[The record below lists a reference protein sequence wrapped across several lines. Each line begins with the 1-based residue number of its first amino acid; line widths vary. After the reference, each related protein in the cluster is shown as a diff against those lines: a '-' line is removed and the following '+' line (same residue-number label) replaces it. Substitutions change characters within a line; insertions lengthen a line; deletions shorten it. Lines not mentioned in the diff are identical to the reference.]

1 MQPII
6 KELYKLSLSTP
17 DTIEEKSEVL
27 EKTKNFFEELPPENL
42 LPLPSDTQE
51 RNAAILRFSE
61 VPRSS
66 SSGMSSSNMEE
77 ESSSKEMLLLLV
89 GLNQLPLLPQ
99 DMGELRGELERAIKN
114 FLSPISSEDLP
125 VEGEMRETLMRL
137 SKLLISSLDVQERQ
151 KKTLIAVLSFLNGI
165 SFKILEGQIRTSRE
179 MGRMMI
185 KLHELSAKG
194 LPDTEEER
202 IKVILAAL
210 KKEVAL
216 LDRQE
221 EEEIKKEEQI
231 ECYKNQQKQ

>member
-1 MQPII
+1 
-6 KELYKLSLSTP
+6 
-17 DTIEEKSEVL
+17 
-27 EKTKNFFEELPPENL
+27 
-42 LPLPSDTQE
+42 
-51 RNAAILRFSE
+51 
-61 VPRSS
+61 
-66 SSGMSSSNMEE
+66 
-77 ESSSKEMLLLLV
+77 
-89 GLNQLPLLPQ
+89 
-99 DMGELRGELERAIKN
+99 
-114 FLSPISSEDLP
+114 
-125 VEGEMRETLMRL
+125 
-137 SKLLISSLDVQERQ
+137 
-151 KKTLIAVLSFLNGI
+151 
-165 SFKILEGQIRTSRE
+165 